1 MYLYLRILKQ
11 YSEKTLCITSL
22 FLLLGANALGQASDS
37 SSILLEAASG
47 GNPDSVTLLLE
58 YGADANVPKNSG
70 HLPIHVAADRGHFL

>member
-1 MYLYLRILKQ
+1 M
-11 YSEKTLCITSL
+11 EKSFSITRL

-47 GNPDSVTLLLE
+47 GNPDSVILLLQ

-70 HLPIHVAADRGHFL
+70 HLPIHVAADRGHLL

>member
-11 YSEKTLCITSL
+11 YSEKTLRISL

-70 HLPIHVAADRGHFL
+70 HLPIHVAADRGHLL